1 MQVTFCGYHT
11 HNVNH
16 DVISRPQGLAEY
28 LFLLVLAPMTFT
40 FTDGQ
45 KVLAKRGACLLYT
58 PGTFQ
63 HYQAETT
70 FFNSFVEFTGLT
82 AASLPANLPVNR
94 LFYPTNEDQLNRLLQ
109 KIHQEFLLH
118 QPESGTLIDLYL
130 QELLLLAARGADH
143 HQRLQEGEN
152 SLYHELH
159 SLRLAMLADCQEE
172 WSAEKMC
179 DLLQLGKSQFYRLYQ
194 QYFHTTPNEELIWAR
209 LQLAIYHMTNRS
221 MTIQE
226 AAYQAGF
233 ANINHFH
240 RLFKKRYGCTPSQY
254 RSR

>member
-1 MQVTFCGYHT
+1 MEITFCGYHT

-16 DVISRPQGLAEY
+16 DRIYRPEGLSEY

-40 FTDGQ
+40 FADGSS
-45 KVLAKRGACLLYT
+45 KRAERGACILYT

-63 HYQAETT
+63 HYQAEKE
-70 FFNSFVEFTGLT
+70 FFNSFVEFTGIM
-82 AASLPANLPVNR
+82 AAELPVQLPANR
-94 LFYPTNEDQLNRLLQ
+94 LFYPENYESLNRLLQ
-109 KIHQEFLLH
+109 KIHREHLQRL
-118 QPESGTLIDLYL
+118 PESGPLIDLYL
-130 QELLLLAARGADH
+130 QELLLLATRGAARRQSPTSEH
-143 HQRLQEGEN
+143 

-159 SLRLAMLADCQEE
+159 SLRLLMLANCEQE

-179 DLLQLGKSQFYRLYQ
+179 GLLQLGKSQFYRLYGE
-194 QYFHTTPNEELIWAR
+194 YFHTTPKEELIQAR
-209 LQLAIYHMTNRS
+209 LQLAVYHMTNRS

-240 RLFKKRYGCTPSQY
+240 RLFKKRYGCTPTQY
-254 RSR
+254 RG